1 MAKALKKA
9 EKGGKRMKES
19 DYLDVFEN
27 VCNRK
32 TWERYVQK
40 VIAIYT
46 KTIFHE
52 HKNQYEKYKF

>member
-27 VCNRK
+27 VCHRK
-32 TWERYVQK
+32 TWER
-40 VIAIYT
+40 
-46 KTIFHE
+46 
-52 HKNQYEKYKF
+52 